1 MNIAIDVDDTLTDT
15 FDYFIPFVA
24 EYFGWNESELREKR
38 ISYSNLPPEYRSK
51 EIEIVRAYGDKFVPF
66 TPFKKGAREAVAALR
81 AAGHRVVIVTA
92 RANTFYTDPYKTTED
107 ELRNGG
113 IEYDKLVCAMDKSK
127 VYADEKI
134 DLVLDDGMN
143 NIAAATAL
151 GIKAIVFTTPANE
164 SVYTAC
170 PRVKNWEEAMREIR
184 KVVER

>member
-1 MNIAIDVDDTLTDT
+1 MNIAIDIDDTLTDT

-24 EYFGWNESELREKR
+24 EHFGWDEGELREKR
-38 ISYSNLPPEYRSK
+38 ISYSNLPPEYRHEELGLVK
-51 EIEIVRAYGDKFVPF
+51 AYGDKFVPY
-66 TPFKKGAREAVAALR
+66 TPFKKGAKEAVDELR

-113 IEYDKLVCAMDKSK
+113 IDYDKLVCAMDKSK
-127 VYADEKI
+127 VYETEKI
-134 DLVLDDGMN
+134 DLVLDDGMT

-164 SVYTAC
+164 NAHTVC
-170 PRVKNWEEAMREIR
+170 PRVNNWEEAMREIR
-184 KVVER
+184 RVTF